1 MALILPR
8 RIYFKKVGFE
18 ILKYWIASS
27 LVKTESLLMDD
38 IEPPQFADFPHVLRS
53 NKYAQER
60 IKYARYITA

>member
-27 LVKTESLLMDD
+27 LVRTESLLMDD
-38 IEPPQFADFPHVLRS
+38 IGQTSAVRRFASYVA
-53 NKYAQER
+53 KQ
-60 IKYARYITA
+60 